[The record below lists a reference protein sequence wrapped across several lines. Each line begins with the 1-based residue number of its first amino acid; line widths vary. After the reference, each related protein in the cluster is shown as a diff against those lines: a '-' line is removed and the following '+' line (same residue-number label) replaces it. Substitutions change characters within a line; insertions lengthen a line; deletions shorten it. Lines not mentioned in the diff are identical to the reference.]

1 MFSKSKEV
9 QMEYEN
15 ARDFW
20 SILMD
25 ISTDNLEDCRGSKS
39 EWGIS
44 EGKKYRILN
53 LTNGLEKPLGEWNS
67 ISIECVSNDIKVWV
81 NSDLVNY
88 GPEARALSS
97 QISIQVGGAEV
108 EFKKNKIRPNG

>member
-88 GPEARALSS
+88 GFEAGASS
-97 QISIQVGGAEV
+97 GKIAIQVGGAEV
-108 EFKKNKIRPNG
+108 EFKKIR